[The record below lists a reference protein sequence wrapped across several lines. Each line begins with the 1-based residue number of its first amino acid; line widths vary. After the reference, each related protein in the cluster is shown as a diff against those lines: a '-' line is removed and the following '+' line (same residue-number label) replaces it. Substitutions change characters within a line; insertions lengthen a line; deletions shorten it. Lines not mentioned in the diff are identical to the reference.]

1 MTHNLLANLV
11 YDLWGD
17 IHIPGILCQIGAIF
31 VCTALGWGITYF
43 LRKTYKS
50 KKEQFT
56 PVIRFGIGSFV
67 YVLAPFLTLVL
78 LIIAKLIL
86 EKWQRI
92 NLLQVAIP
100 LMASFALIR
109 LVFYILRRIF
119 MRQNNLGST
128 LLLLE
133 KFFAALVWGSVALYI
148 TGLWPDLLT
157 YMNETVVPF
166 GRHKVSVSVI
176 LQAIISVISILIIA
190 LWAGTAL
197 EERLMQVHAI
207 HTSLR
212 VVMARMAR
220 ALLILTGL
228 LISLSIS
235 GIDLTVLSVFGG
247 ALGVGL
253 GLGLQKIASNYV
265 SGFVILL
272 DRSISIDD
280 MIMVDKYYGR
290 VTHIN
295 SRYTILQSMDG
306 IESIIPNEMLVFS
319 PVQNYSLSNRSLRL
333 AAQVTIDYHSDVT
346 HVLHLLETEVAA
358 IKRIA
363 TTPAPQAFLLK
374 LADNGLDLEVGFW
387 IADPENGR
395 SNILSEVNQTI
406 LRVLQAHNIN
416 IPYPQRD
423 IRIVNNQGNLGVN

>member
-11 YDLWGD
+11 HDLWD
-17 IHIPGILCQIGAIF
+17 DMHIPGILCQVGAI
-31 VCTALGWGITYF
+31 VVSIGLGWGLTYF

-50 KKEQFT
+50 KKDKFT
-56 PVIRFGIGSFV
+56 PVVRFGIGSFV
-67 YVLAPFLTLVL
+67 HVLAPLLTLTLFIVS
-78 LIIAKLIL
+78 KLAL
-86 EKWQRI
+86 EKLQHV

-119 MRQNNLGST
+119 MRQNNLAST

-133 KFFAALVWGSVALYI
+133 KLFATLIWSSVALYI
-148 TGLWPDLLT
+148 TGLWPDLLS
-157 YMNETVVPF
+157 YMNETVIPF
-166 GRHKVSVSVI
+166 GRHKIAVSTI
-176 LQAIISVISILIIA
+176 LQAVISVVSILIIA

-197 EERLMQVHAI
+197 EERLMQMHAI

-220 ALLILTGL
+220 ALLILIGL
-228 LISLSIS
+228 LISLSMA

-253 GLGLQKIASNYV
+253 GLGLQKIAGNYV

-280 MIMVDKYYGR
+280 MIMVDKYYGK

-295 SRYTILQSMDG
+295 SRYTILQGMDG

-319 PVQNYSLSNRSLRL
+319 PVQNYSLSNRSVRL
-333 AAQVTIDYHSDVT
+333 ATQITIDYQSDVT
-346 HVLHLLETEVAA
+346 HVLHLLETEIAA

-363 TTPAPQAFLLK
+363 TTPAPQALLLK
-374 LADNGLDLEVGFW
+374 LGDNGLDLEIGFW

-395 SNILSEVNQTI
+395 TNILSEVNQTI
-406 LRVLQAHNIN
+406 LRVLQAHNVN

-423 IRIVNNQGNLGVN
+423 IRIVSNQGNI

>member
-11 YDLWGD
+11 HDLWDD
-17 IHIPGILCQIGAIF
+17 IHLPGILCQIGAIL
-31 VCTALGWGITYF
+31 VSMGLGWGLTYF

-56 PVIRFGIGSFV
+56 PVMRFGIGSFV
-67 YVLAPFLTLVL
+67 HVLAPFLTLIL
-78 LIIAKLIL
+78 LIVAKLAL

-119 MRQNNLGST
+119 MRRNKMSST

-133 KFFAALVWGSVALYI
+133 KFFAALVWSGVALYI
-148 TGLWPDLLT
+148 TGLWPDLLA
-157 YMNETVVPF
+157 YMDETMVPF
-166 GRHKVSVSVI
+166 GRHQIPISAI
-176 LQAIISVISILIIA
+176 LQAIISVISVLVIA

-212 VVMARMAR
+212 VVMARMSR
-220 ALLILTGL
+220 AVLILTGL

-247 ALGVGL
+247 ALGVGI

-280 MIMVDKYYGR
+280 MIMVDKYYGK

-295 SRYTILQSMDG
+295 SRYTILQGMDG
-306 IESIIPNEMLVFS
+306 IEAIIPNEMLVFS
-319 PVQNYSLSNRSLRL
+319 AVQNYSLSSRSLRL
-333 AAQVTIDYHSDVT
+333 AAHVTIDYQSDVT
-346 HVLHLLETEVAA
+346 HVLRLLEAEIAAIERVAA
-358 IKRIA
+358 
-363 TTPAPQAFLLK
+363 TPGPQAFLLK
-374 LADNGLDLEVGFW
+374 LADNGLDLEIGFW
-387 IADPENGR
+387 ITDPENGR
-395 SNILSEVNQTI
+395 ANILSEVNQTI
-406 LRVLQAHNIN
+406 LRVLKMHNIN

-423 IRIVNNQGNLGVN
+423 IRIVSNQISQNN

>member
-11 YDLWGD
+11 HDLWDD
-17 IHIPGILCQIGAIF
+17 IHIPGILCQVGAII
-31 VCTALGWGITYF
+31 VCIALGWGLTYF

-50 KKEQFT
+50 KKDKFT
-56 PVIRFGIGSFV
+56 PVMQLGIGSFV
-67 YVLAPFLTLVL
+67 HVLAPLLSLLL
-78 LIIAKLIL
+78 LIVSKWAL
-86 EKWQRI
+86 EKSQHV
-92 NLLQVAIP
+92 NLLQVTIP

-133 KFFAALVWGSVALYI
+133 KLFATLIWGSVALYI
-148 TGLWPDLLT
+148 TGLWPDLLS
-157 YMNETVVPF
+157 YMNETAVPF
-166 GRHKVSVSVI
+166 GRHKIAVSTI
-176 LQAIISVISILIIA
+176 LQAVISVVSILIIA

-197 EERLMQVHAI
+197 EERLMQVHAV

-220 ALLILTGL
+220 ALLILIGL
-228 LISLSIS
+228 LISLSMA

-253 GLGLQKIASNYV
+253 GLGLQKIAGNYV

-290 VTHIN
+290 VSHIN
-295 SRYTILQSMDG
+295 SRYTILQGMDG

-333 AAQVTIDYHSDVT
+333 AAQVTVDYHSDIT
-346 HVLHLLETEVAA
+346 HVLHLLETEIAA

-363 TTPAPQAFLLK
+363 TTPAPQALLLK
-374 LADNGLDLEVGFW
+374 LGDNGLDLEIGFW

-395 SNILSEVNQTI
+395 TNILSEVNQTI

-423 IRIVNNQGNLGVN
+423 IRIVSNQVNI